1 VKKRVSILPPS
12 YFINVKSAKM
22 LSNSLFMLF
31 CFCERHDGASCLW
44 PVRIAYNVWHGEA
57 ALNAKATG
65 QPIVLKYILN
75 NMP

>member
-1 VKKRVSILPPS
+1 VSDLPDES
-12 YFINVKSAKM
+12 
-22 LSNSLFMLF
+22 
-31 CFCERHDGASCLW
+31 G
-44 PVRIAYNVWHGEA
+44 IAHNVWHGEA